1 MTVSKI
7 KHTVNSDGQ
16 SVVTLT
22 LKDWD
27 STTSDGLLIRVSDG
41 KSKNSYGEPIVNIVN
56 VAVDDKAAPVVEE
69 VYYVTTNDS
78 IIVVFSEEI
87 DPSTVL
93 SSRVVGLARIV
104 RKQQRLDI
112 TYCNLSKDKVRM
124 LCAEDLTKLELEITN
139 LVLNDLIKKKNRR
152 SY

>member
-1 MTVSKI
+1 
-7 KHTVNSDGQ
+7 
-16 SVVTLT
+16 
-22 LKDWD
+22 
-27 STTSDGLLIRVSDG
+27 
-41 KSKNSYGEPIVNIVN
+41 
-56 VAVDDKAAPVVEE
+56 
-69 VYYVTTNDS
+69 
-78 IIVVFSEEI
+78 
-87 DPSTVL
+87 
-93 SSRVVGLARIV
+93 LARIV